1 MISMKKLYTFFTL
14 IGICFWGVAIAQAGL
29 SMPKIPLNRQLFH
42 DNIDANQQKILHLH
56 GKNDV
61 IFMAT
66 KDEDINLQLTQL
78 LKVRVNNMQA
88 FIEADSALS
97 DNSKFNWLRG
107 INGMLSDFII
117 YYQTKRIKGIL
128 LGDLIIAYDEAIH
141 AELSKHSI
149 LPIID
154 KNEWE
159 VGEILANNFALKS
172 SPDIELAKNSVI
184 LKSCR
189 RFPEKILSIAGQHL
203 DAPFVDSLIIV
214 AAYRDPEELYN
225 YASAYDKLAQKIKK
239 VNDPLVKAICQMA
252 SVESGRLYFPFL
264 DLIYHQKLTIESIA
278 RLKDDDHSY
287 YRLLVKTEIEYAERA
302 QRGDTPLVMHV
313 LTERLKRKAV
323 ETYIDV
329 INSLHE
335 ERSDAVRFRK
345 LDSLN
350 ATELY
355 YLTVLGEE
363 EIYTSSY
370 LGVYNRIFSRMA
382 SPRSDTLLKWVSND
396 FYKKFIKMAANYNE
410 LDDFLKRMD
419 KHEAE
424 KLVKNFVNDLD
435 KNKSLEDA
443 VDVADSY
450 ASIKDPSIK
459 KLILEQVQIDL
470 KQSNQNESIRAKT
483 IYGLLNTI
491 FQSMDPSSKM
501 DASAALGIPPIYNM
515 PISLLKDAAGRII
528 IQQFFY
534 GDKDGVNI
542 FNSFLSAFSNNN
554 WKITRKAEWAEV
566 RSIRGTPIVIYSNK
580 PLDTEKDLDAQAQ
593 KHLSNYL
600 DSLHI
605 DPTVIIHRGHSYY
618 VNLTINQ
625 LPSSG
630 KVILLGSCGGYN
642 SLNKVLSICPGAH
655 IIASKQVGMGVVNIA
670 LIEAIT
676 ETLREN
682 HDLNWVLMWKKL
694 QTKFVGD
701 SKEKFEDYVAPYQN
715 LGAIFITAYN
725 NNALK

>member
-1 MISMKKLYTFFTL
+1 MILMKKLYTFFTL
-14 IGICFWGVAIAQAGL
+14 ICICFWGVVIAQADL

-42 DNIDANQQKILHLH
+42 ENIDANQLKILHLN

-61 IFMAT
+61 VFMAT
-66 KDEDINLQLTQL
+66 KEEDINLQLTQL

-97 DNSKFNWLRG
+97 DNSKFTWLRG
-107 INGMLSDFII
+107 INGMLSDFIT
-117 YYQTKRIKGIL
+117 YYQTRRIKGIL
-128 LGDLIIAYDEAIH
+128 LGDLIIAYDQAIH
-141 AELSKHSI
+141 MELSKQSI
-149 LPIID
+149 LPIIE

-159 VGEILANNFALKS
+159 VGEILAYNFALKNN
-172 SPDIELAKNSVI
+172 PDIELAKNLVI
-184 LKSCR
+184 LKICR
-189 RFPEKILSIAGQHL
+189 RYPEKILSIAGQHL
-203 DAPFVDSLIIV
+203 DAPFVDSLITV

-239 VNDPLVKAICQMA
+239 VNDPLVKAICKMA
-252 SVESGRLYFPFL
+252 GIESGRLYFPFL
-264 DLIYHQKLTIESIA
+264 DMIYHHKIKIDSIA
-278 RLKDDDHSY
+278 RIKNDDHAY

-302 QRGDTPLVMHV
+302 QMGDTPLVMHV

-382 SPRSDTLLKWVSND
+382 SPRSDTLLKWVSHD
-396 FYKKFIKMAANYNE
+396 FYKKFIKMAADYNE

-450 ASIKDPSIK
+450 ASIKDQSIK
-459 KLILEQVQIDL
+459 NLILEQVQIDL
-470 KQSNQNESIRAKT
+470 KQSNQTASLRAKT
-483 IYGLLNTI
+483 IYGLLNTL
-491 FQSMDPSSKM
+491 FLSMDPSSKM

-515 PISLLKDAAGRII
+515 PIHLLKDAAGRVI

-542 FNSFLSAFSNNN
+542 YNSFLSVFSNNN

-566 RSIRGTPIVIYSNK
+566 RSIKGIPITIYSNK
-580 PLDTEKDLDAQAQ
+580 PLDTEKDLDGQAQ

-618 VNLTINQ
+618 VNSTINQ

-682 HDLNWVLMWKKL
+682 HDLNWILMWKKL
-694 QTKFVGD
+694 QSKFIGD

-725 NNALK
+725 NTVK

>member
-1 MISMKKLYTFFTL
+1 MTLMKKLYTFFIL
-14 IGICFWGVAIAQAGL
+14 LCFWESSLAQADL
-29 SMPKIPLNRQLFH
+29 AMPKIPLNRQLFH
-42 DNIDANQQKILHLH
+42 DNIDANRKKILHLN
-56 GKNDV
+56 GNNDV
-61 IFMAT
+61 VFVAT

-78 LKVRVNNMQA
+78 LKVRINNMEA
-88 FIEADSALS
+88 FIEADSILS
-97 DNSKFNWLRG
+97 DNTKFTWLRG
-107 INGMLSDFII
+107 INGMLSDFIT
-117 YYQTKRIKGIL
+117 YYQSKKIKGIL
-128 LGDLIIAYDEAIH
+128 LGDLIIAYEEAMH
-141 AELSKHSI
+141 AELSKGSI
-149 LPIID
+149 VPIIE

-159 VGEILANNFALKS
+159 VGEILVRNFALQNN
-172 SPDIELAKNSVI
+172 PGIEPAKNQVV
-184 LKSCR
+184 LKMCGR
-189 RFPEKILSIAGQHL
+189 YPDKLLSIAGQHL
-203 DAPFVDSLIIV
+203 DMPFIDSLIIV
-214 AAYRDPEELYN
+214 AANRDPEELYN
-225 YASAYDKLAQKIKK
+225 YASSYDKLAQKIKT
-239 VNDPLVKAICQMA
+239 VNDPLVKAVCKMA
-252 SVESGRLYFPFL
+252 GMESGRLYFPFL
-264 DLIYHQKLTIESIA
+264 DMIYRGNITIDAIA
-278 RLKDDDHSY
+278 RVKDDDHAY
-287 YRLLVKTEIEYAERA
+287 YKLLVKTEIDYAERL
-302 QRGDTPLVMHV
+302 QKGDTPLVMHV

-345 LDSLN
+345 IDSLS

-370 LGVYNRIFSRMA
+370 LGVYNRIFSRMDI
-382 SPRSDTLLKWVSND
+382 PRSDTLLKWVNND
-396 FYKKFIKMAANYNE
+396 FYKKFIKMAAAYNE

-419 KHEAE
+419 KRESE
-424 KLVKNFVNDLD
+424 KLVKDFVNGLD

-450 ASIKDPSIK
+450 ASIKDKSIK

-470 KQSNQNESIRAKT
+470 KQSNQEANIRAKT
-483 IYGLLNTI
+483 IYTLLNTI
-491 FQSMDPSSKM
+491 FLSMDSSSKM

-515 PISLLKDAAGRII
+515 PIHLLKDAGGRII

-534 GDKDGVNI
+534 GDKDGINI
-542 FNSFLSAFSNNN
+542 FNSFLNVFSNSN

-566 RSIRGTPIVIYSNK
+566 RSVRGTPITIYSNK

-600 DSLHI
+600 DSLNI
-605 DPTVIIHRGHSYY
+605 NPTVIIHRGHSYY

-642 SLNKVLSICPGAH
+642 SLNRVLSICPGAH
-655 IIASKQVGMGVVNIA
+655 IIASKQVGMGVLNIA

-676 ETLREN
+676 ENLREN

-694 QTKFVGD
+694 QSKFVGD
-701 SKEKFEDYVAPYQN
+701 SKEKFEDYVPPYQN

-725 NNALK
+725 NAVK